1 MDPGSPPS
9 KVYAA
14 PWGAALRWSSFGLVA
29 LTTVIYLGLGRLPG
43 GLNQSIAAWILPL
56 LLLGTLPF
64 LIRSYEITGDE
75 ILIRRLFWTTRLSL
89 AGLKAAA
96 VEPRA
101 MAHSLRT
108 FGNGGAFSFTGW
120 FWKKPLG
127 HYRAFVTDLNRTV
140 VLRFEKRTVVVSPAE
155 PEDFVRKLAP
165 QPS

>member
-1 MDPGSPPS
+1 MEATSPPS
-9 KVYAA
+9 QVYDA
-14 PWGAALRWSSFGLVA
+14 PWGKALRWSSFALVA
-29 LTTVIYLGLGRLPG
+29 FTALMFFFYARTGMIGLAIG
-43 GLNQSIAAWILPL
+43 SWILPVI
-56 LLLGTLPF
+56 LLGTLPF
-64 LIRSYEITGDE
+64 MIRGYAIAGDALLIQ
-75 ILIRRLFWTTRLSL
+75 RLFWTTRLPL
-89 AGLKAAA
+89 AGLKSAE

-101 MAHSLRT
+101 MSNSLRT

-155 PEDFVRKLAP
+155 PEDFVLKLAP